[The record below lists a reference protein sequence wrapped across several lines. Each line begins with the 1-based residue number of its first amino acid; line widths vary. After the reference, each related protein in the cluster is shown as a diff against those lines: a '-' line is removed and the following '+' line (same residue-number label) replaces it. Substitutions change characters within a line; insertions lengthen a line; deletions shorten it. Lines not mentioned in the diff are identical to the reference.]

1 MTTEQRTKTA
11 KTVVL
16 KTKWRDMPLTS
27 KQRDALQSALNNS
40 NANVRKLVLGV
51 SVDQSTIKF
60 LIGINTAKDMKG
72 LKGRL
77 ASMVRKELD
86 ESLRIP
92 SRKLIIDD
100 IITNDVPQD
109 VVDSFGIPNLRG
121 IAKSSI
127 I

>member
-1 MTTEQRTKTA
+1 
-11 KTVVL
+11 
-16 KTKWRDMPLTS
+16 
-27 KQRDALQSALNNS
+27 
-40 NANVRKLVLGV
+40 
-51 SVDQSTIKF
+51 
-60 LIGINTAKDMKG
+60 MKG